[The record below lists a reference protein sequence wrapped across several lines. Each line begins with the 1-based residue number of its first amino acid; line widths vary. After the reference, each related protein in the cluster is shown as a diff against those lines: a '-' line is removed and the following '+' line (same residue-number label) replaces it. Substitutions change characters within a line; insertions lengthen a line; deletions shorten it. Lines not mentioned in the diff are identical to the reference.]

1 MKNIINKK
9 NNKFTIKID
18 KYCCQICNYVVISA
32 KNKCEHILCDY
43 CLQNIAN
50 SKIFECFLCQIN
62 KI

>member
-18 KYCCQICNYVVISA
+18 QFCCQICNYVVISA
-32 KNKCEHILCDY
+32 KNKCQHRLCDY
-43 CLQNIAN
+43 CLTIFS
-50 SKIFECFLCQIN
+50 SKTYECFLCQIN